1 MFGPFLAGYRK
12 AGGPL
17 KCKRPVLSAF
27 QDEAVDEVE
36 DPTPEMSIESQET
49 LIEVPGARG
58 TWEET
63 PSSDDACVP

>member
-1 MFGPFLAGYRK
+1 MKLNFNGPFLAGYRK

-49 LIEVPGARG
+49 LIEVPGG
-58 TWEET
+58 
-63 PSSDDACVP
+63 PGDLGGDSQFG